1 MVPPGNTNWM
11 IFEEDIK
18 ESLNTL
24 RNGGVI
30 LYPTDTVW
38 GLGCDATN
46 QVAVEKIFKI
56 KSREEGKSLLVLVN
70 NELMVGRY
78 VMEVPEMA
86 YELMSVSDSP
96 LTIIYPCG
104 KNLAPGVCAGDGSV
118 GIRICM
124 DDFCTELINRFRKP
138 IVSTSANLSANPTP
152 GNFIEIEES
161 LIGMVDYVVK
171 YRQHDR
177 QKQTASPVIKI
188 GLNGTFKIIRK

>member
-1 MVPPGNTNWM
+1 M

-46 QVAVEKIFKI
+46 SAAVEKIFKI
-56 KSREEGKSLLVLVN
+56 KSREEGKSLLVIVN
-70 NELMVGRY
+70 SEQMIDRY
-78 VMEVPEMA
+78 VMEVPEIA
-86 YELMSVSDSP
+86 YELMSVSDTP
-96 LTIIYPCG
+96 LTIIYPSG
-104 KNLAPGVCAGDGSV
+104 KNLASGVCASDGSV

-124 DDFCTELINRFRKP
+124 DDFCNELISRFRKP
-138 IVSTSANLSANPTP
+138 IISTSANLSGSPTP
-152 GNFIEIEES
+152 GNFTEIEES
-161 LIGMVDYVVK
+161 IIGMVDYVVN
-171 YRQHDR
+171 YRQDDR

-188 GLNGTFKIIRK
+188 GSNGTIKIIRK